1 MASVK
6 CIAVE
11 QVSPPIAAL
20 RGNWA
25 VRLGEYGSQTGVHV
39 GWRLMRRLH
48 PGVLRRAQRLES
60 ADPASARPTL
70 LVGPFN
76 EIDALSVCARLIA
89 DG

>member
-1 MASVK
+1 
-6 CIAVE
+6 
-11 QVSPPIAAL
+11 
-20 RGNWA
+20 
-25 VRLGEYGSQTGVHV
+25 
-39 GWRLMRRLH
+39 MRRLH
-48 PGVLRRAQRLES
+48 PGALRRAQRLES